1 MANERLSKLQK
12 WILEQTYKL
21 EVLHNSSVVGKTNG
35 FYHRLA
41 VSGDAI
47 WANHSHM
54 YRYFEPWIYEHYYQL
69 SPKYGDNQQNLK
81 DYRKA
86 HVTVH
91 RAINNMEDKGLID
104 VTRYHTYK
112 MKNWGLT
119 EKGLILAEQLLN
131 VKEMQA
137 PEII

>member
-1 MANERLSKLQK
+1 MAKERLSKLQK

-21 EVLHNSSVVGKTNG
+21 EVLHDSSVVGTANG
-35 FYHRLA
+35 CYHKLA

-69 SPKYGDNQQNLK
+69 SMNYGDNQQNQK
-81 DYRKA
+81 EYNKA

-104 VTRYHTYK
+104 VSRYCVYK

-119 EKGLILAEQLLN
+119 EKGKRMAEQLLN
-131 VKEMQA
+131 VKEMQV
-137 PEII
+137 PDIL